1 MSNPYSVSESG
12 LDARMANGMGL
23 GFLAGLIFVG
33 FEIVVAVVTGS
44 SPFEPPQLMGSILL
58 GEGSLAALATPA
70 FVAMAGLTL
79 HFLLSALYG
88 GVFGAIVQAVRPIQG
103 NRPLLVAAGAVF
115 GLLLWIVNFYL
126 ISPVLFPWFAM
137 VSPLVQFLAHTFFYG
152 ALLGL
157 LFALLPQQTTEP
169 NQPEV

>member
-1 MSNPYSVSESG
+1 MSEAIRSSESG
-12 LDARMANGMGL
+12 LDARMANGMGV
-23 GFLAGLIFVG
+23 GFLAGLVFVG

-137 VSPLVQFLAHTFFYG
+137 ASPLVQFLAHTFFYG